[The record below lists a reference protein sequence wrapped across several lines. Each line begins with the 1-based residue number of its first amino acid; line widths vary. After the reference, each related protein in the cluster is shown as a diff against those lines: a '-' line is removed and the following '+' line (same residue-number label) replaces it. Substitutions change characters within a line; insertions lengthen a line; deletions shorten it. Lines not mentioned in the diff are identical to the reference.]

1 MNTYLFLFFKYTKKK
16 SKISMFMNVTKTNT
30 VYGIWITFWYVC
42 LKCPAMLEA
51 DHRVLETQD
60 TGDV

>member
-1 MNTYLFLFFKYTKKK
+1 MNTYLVLFFKYTKE
-16 SKISMFMNVTKTNT
+16 SKISMFMNATKTNT
-30 VYGIWITFWYVC
+30 VYDIWITLWYVC

-51 DHRVLETQD
+51 AHRVLEIQG